1 MGHEPLCMIAVNLK
15 LLLEEAYYVSCAKQM
30 KNQEQDTVAKFI
42 KSGTSSNIL
51 FMNILFYKSD
61 IYVCVC
67 IHIYIYVY
75 TLLIKISSHLKS
87 KKEKAKHQ

>member
-1 MGHEPLCMIAVNLK
+1 MGHEPLCMIAVNLLK

-61 IYVCVC
+61 IYMCVY
-67 IHIYIYVY
+67 IYIYIY

>member
-1 MGHEPLCMIAVNLK
+1 MYDSCQPSKITIGGSILC
-15 LLLEEAYYVSCAKQM
+15 CAKQL
-30 KNQEQDTVAKFI
+30 KNQKQDTVAKFI

-61 IYVCVC
+61 IYMCVC
-67 IHIYIYVY
+67 IYISMYIYIY

>member
-1 MGHEPLCMIAVNLK
+1 MGQEPLCMIAVNLLK

-61 IYVCVC
+61 IYMCVCVYIY
-67 IHIYIYVY
+67 IHIHTPY
-75 TLLIKISSHLKS
+75 KNFKPF
-87 KKEKAKHQ
+87 KK

>member
-1 MGHEPLCMIAVNLK
+1 MGHEPLCMIAVNLLK

-67 IHIYIYVY
+67 VYIYIHIHTPYKNFKP
-75 TLLIKISSHLKS
+75 IKK
-87 KKEKAKHQ
+87 